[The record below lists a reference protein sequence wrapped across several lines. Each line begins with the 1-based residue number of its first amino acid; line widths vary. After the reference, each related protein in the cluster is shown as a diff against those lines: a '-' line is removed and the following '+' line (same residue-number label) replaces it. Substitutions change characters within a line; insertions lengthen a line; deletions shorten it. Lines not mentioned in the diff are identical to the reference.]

1 MNTRHVY
8 TPCMNLTLSKH
19 SNAIEIRNRMKL
31 DFYPGLPHALF
42 SHLDMTDEID
52 EYLFLKN
59 SCYMSE
65 QL

>member
-1 MNTRHVY
+1 
-8 TPCMNLTLSKH
+8 MNLTLSEH

-42 SHLDMTDEID
+42 SHLDTTDEID
-52 EYLFLKN
+52 EYSFMKK

-65 QL
+65 HL